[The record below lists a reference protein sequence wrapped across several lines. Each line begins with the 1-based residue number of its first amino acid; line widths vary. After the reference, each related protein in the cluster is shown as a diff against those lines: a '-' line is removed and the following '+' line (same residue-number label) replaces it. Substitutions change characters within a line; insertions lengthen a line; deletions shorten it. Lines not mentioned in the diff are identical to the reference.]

1 MRHTIFLDDEVIRGS
16 TVPREIRLEGK
27 RVYVPTPM
35 VGEPFF
41 LISAAVTPIVQSNVI
56 VEPVVDS
63 SVPMAV
69 TPIVGSLMAK
79 INEEE
84 APIF

>member
-1 MRHTIFLDDEVIRGS
+1 
-16 TVPREIRLEGK
+16 
-27 RVYVPTPM
+27 M